1 MSDYLIDTNILVRL
15 VLPQDPLNPVTAGA
29 VDELKRR
36 GDKTCV
42 AAQNLIEFWSVATRP
57 AEINGLGL
65 TVEKVKL
72 EIERIE
78 KMFRVLD
85 DFASVYKRWKDLVTS
100 HSVRGRQV
108 HDARLVALMLEHKI
122 GNILTF
128 NVDDFARYPEI
139 GAMSPQFL
147 SGART

>member
-1 MSDYLIDTNILVRL
+1 MGDYLIDTNILVRL
-15 VLPQDPLNPVTAGA
+15 VRPQDPLNPAAAGA
-29 VDELKRR
+29 VDILKRR
-36 GDKTCV
+36 GEKTSV

-57 AEINGLGL
+57 VEVNGLGMIP
-65 TVEKVKL
+65 EGAKL

-85 DFASVYKRWKDLVTS
+85 ETASVYKRWKDLVTS
-100 HSVRGRQV
+100 YSVRGRQV

-128 NVDDFARYPEI
+128 NVDDFTRYSEVTAVGPQSLKSPE
-139 GAMSPQFL
+139 A
-147 SGART
+147 

>member
-1 MSDYLIDTNILVRL
+1 M
-15 VLPQDPLNPVTAGA
+15 
-29 VDELKRR
+29 
-36 GDKTCV
+36 
-42 AAQNLIEFWSVATRP
+42 
-57 AEINGLGL
+57 
-65 TVEKVKL
+65 

-128 NVDDFARYPEI
+128 NVDDFARYSEI
-139 GAMSPQFL
+139 GATSPQIL